1 MRRSAG
7 SHVQIDTRSL
17 RIFDGL
23 MLELLSWP
31 DAADRLWVGPLRTRI
46 LPFRSRMGSGFSA
59 QLGLSFLKGAKHDD
73 LVRCAD
79 ELLPGKARYTLKNI
93 VSGTN
98 DAAMIRAR
106 IEDFI
111 KAEGDLASSGGAFDG
126 LRHDLS
132 FEAKVCLNSR
142 AAELRKSSGQPGRR
156 FGGVTGIVTPPQDH
170 GRE

>member
-1 MRRSAG
+1 
-7 SHVQIDTRSL
+7 
-17 RIFDGL
+17 
-23 MLELLSWP
+23 
-31 DAADRLWVGPLRTRI
+31 
-46 LPFRSRMGSGFSA
+46 MGSGFSA
-59 QLGLSFLKGAKHDD
+59 QLGLSVLKGAKHDD
-73 LVRCAD
+73 FEPRTD
-79 ELLPGKARYTLKNI
+79 KLLPGKARYTLKNI

-111 KAEGDLASSGGAFDG
+111 KAEVNLACSGGAFDG

-142 AAELRKSSGQPGRR
+142 VAELRKSSSRPGRR

-170 GRE
+170 GRI